1 MRYFTA
7 FLLLFAF
14 SFALPACAQKTTTT
28 KVKTKKV
35 SKKAARTAA
44 AQAPAPAATGTEPVL
59 TFARTPCFGTCP
71 AYTMEVFA
79 DGRVLYEG
87 RHAVPLMGKKEL
99 RLPAA
104 AVADMLRN
112 AKEADFAS
120 FNARYSNG
128 ATDLPSTVLGV
139 RQPDGKLKTVTVEMA
154 APENVQLLFLVI
166 GPQFD
171 KLAQLPGA
179 ADK

>member
-14 SFALPACAQKTTTT
+14 SIALPACAQKATTT
-28 KVKTKKV
+28 KVKTKNV
-35 SKKAARTAA
+35 SRKAARTAA
-44 AQAPAPAATGTEPVL
+44 AQAPAAGRPEPVL

-87 RHAVPLMGKKEL
+87 RHAVPMMGKKEL

-139 RQPDGKLKTVTVEMA
+139 RQPDGKLKTVSVESA
-154 APENVQLLFLVI
+154 VPENVKMLFLVI

-171 KLAQLPGA
+171 KLAQLPEA
-179 ADK
+179 SDK